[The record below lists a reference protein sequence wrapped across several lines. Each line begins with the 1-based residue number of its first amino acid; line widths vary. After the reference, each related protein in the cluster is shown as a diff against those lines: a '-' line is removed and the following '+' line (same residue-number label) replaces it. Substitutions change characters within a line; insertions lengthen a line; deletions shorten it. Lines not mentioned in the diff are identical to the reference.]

1 MPSISS
7 GIYFPILILFFVIL
21 GFNASSSFFFT
32 VCWFLNLG
40 FGRLV
45 INAYVN

>member
-21 GFNASSSFFFT
+21 GFNAFFFT